1 MDRAPRPQVND
12 LPSPRK
18 VGEHRGWEIYTAA
31 PETFSIRKGGQT
43 VGPFRSQQE
52 AEAAIDLEEG
62 KARPSQR

>member
-1 MDRAPRPQVND
+1 VTE

-31 PETFSIRKGGQT
+31 PDAFSIRRGGQT

-52 AEAAIDLEEG
+52 AEAAIDQEEG
-62 KARPSQR
+62 KPRPEQQ